1 MTSQDHYRLGSL
13 VHDRSKRH
21 LLRRARTAASLPGR
35 VVACEDRTNA
45 IEQHV
50 VRKIDEMRAELAEL
64 RQMVQAQLD
73 ADAESTELVGRLLQA
88 QEARVDALEQEI
100 FVFPQNA
107 VAPPEGLGSGSAPDG
122 START

>member
-13 VHDRSKRH
+13 VQDRPKKH
-21 LLRRARTAASLPGR
+21 ILRRARTAASLPGR
-35 VVACEDRTNA
+35 VVACEDRTSA

-50 VRKIDEMRAELAEL
+50 VVKIDEMRAELAEL
-64 RQMVQAQLD
+64 RHLMQAQLD

-88 QEARVDALEQEI
+88 QEVRLDALEQEI

-107 VAPPEGLGSGSAPDG
+107 IAPPEGLGSGSAPDS
-122 START
+122 STARA